1 MSQETPG
8 RAGPPPATALREAGE
23 WRERWSAHGQS
34 WRTEPEIAA
43 ARQRSLAERR
53 AIVANLARGV
63 FPFSGMALS
72 RADVEWLLATHEQG
86 RGPVAWDEEGQRT
99 REGLDLRGA
108 DLHGVDLSGLP
119 LARLRGG
126 LMEHE
131 WRTATKALLEA
142 AAVHLE
148 QADLSHAHLGGA
160 LLEGAHLEGAR
171 VGPARL
177 AHAKLGLPY
186 LGGGDP
192 PGGG

>member
-1 MSQETPG
+1 MRQERPG

-23 WRERWSAHGQS
+23 WRERWSAQGQP

-43 ARQRSLAERR
+43 ERQRSLAKRR

-63 FPFSGMALS
+63 FPFSGVALT

-86 RGPVAWDEEGQRT
+86 RGPVAWDEESQRT

-131 WRTATKALLEA
+131 WRTATKALLQPA
-142 AAVHLE
+142 PIHLA
-148 QADLSHAHLGGA
+148 QADLIHAPLSVALLDGAHPLWARPSHAPLS
-160 LLEGAHLEGAR
+160 
-171 VGPARL
+171 
-177 AHAKLGLPY
+177 
-186 LGGGDP
+186 
-192 PGGG
+192 